1 MGDTVFKRGV
11 TSVELDRQ
19 WLQDCFWGDDAVF
32 YKNIVVRLYFLG
44 VVWMEAS
51 QGGPMFVWKIKG
63 YIGNIIL
70 MYACMYINICKY
82 TIG

>member
-19 WLQDCFWGDDAVF
+19 WLQDCFWGDDVVF
-32 YKNIVVRLYFLG
+32 YKNIVVRLYILG

-51 QGGPMFVWKIKG
+51 QGGPMFVRKIKG
-63 YIGNIIL
+63 YIGDIIL
-70 MYACMYINICKY
+70 MYACMYINIYKY

>member
-51 QGGPMFVWKIKG
+51 QGGSMFVWKIKG
-63 YIGNIIL
+63 YIGDTIL
-70 MYACMYINICKY
+70 MYACMYINIYKY